1 MHSRLCKLRE
11 ITACAR
17 TIALWWLRK
26 GLQRSEL
33 VLRIRARID
42 FRMHL
47 RDPSFF
53 VDEVRDPACVLV
65 FWRLGRAVRQSDLVV
80 GVAQQRKIELL
91 FLREFSV
98 RFDAVEAGAEDL
110 GVFRGVIGGEVSEPE
125 TFGRSARCVG
135 LRKEPQDDFLSAKVA

>member
-1 MHSRLCKLRE
+1 MVPFRGLCKGFQCYIFSRFPQSSTTAMHSHLCKLRE

-47 RDPSFF
+47 RDP
-53 VDEVRDPACVLV
+53 ACVLV
-65 FWRLGRAVRQSDLVV
+65 FRRLGRTVRQSDLVV

-98 RFDAVEAGAEDL
+98 RFDAVEAGA
-110 GVFRGVIGGEVSEPE
+110 
-125 TFGRSARCVG
+125 
-135 LRKEPQDDFLSAKVA
+135 